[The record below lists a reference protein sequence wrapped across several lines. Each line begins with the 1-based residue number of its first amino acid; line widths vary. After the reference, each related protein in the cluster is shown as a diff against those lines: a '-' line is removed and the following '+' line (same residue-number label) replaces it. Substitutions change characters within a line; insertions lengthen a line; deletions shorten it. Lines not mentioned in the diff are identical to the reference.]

1 MEEILVPLGFF
12 ALVAYIAKLIRDTR
26 IRRKALDASLSEEA
40 AEALVR
46 GGSFEPSPKSALKW
60 GLVVLAIGAGL
71 LFVDLLAISFE
82 SPVAYAVLLM
92 GAGIALLSYYLI
104 EQEDPDRADGVYTP
118 GDAPTPESVG
128 EPEL

>member
-1 MEEILVPLGFF
+1 MEEVLVPLGFF

-26 IRRKALDASLSEEA
+26 IRRKALDAPLSEEA
-40 AEALVR
+40 AEAFVR
-46 GGSFEPSPKSALKW
+46 GGSFEPSTKAALKW

-82 SPVAYAVLLM
+82 SPVAYAVLLV
-92 GAGIALLSYYLI
+92 GAGVALLSYYLI
-104 EQEDPDRADGVYTP
+104 EQEKEDRPDGRPASRETP
-118 GDAPTPESVG
+118 SAEPMS

>member
-1 MEEILVPLGFF
+1 MEEVLVPLGFF

-26 IRRKALDASLSEEA
+26 IRRKALESPLSEEA
-40 AEALVR
+40 AEAFVR
-46 GGSFEPSPKSALKW
+46 GGSFQPSTKSALKW

-82 SPVAYAVLLM
+82 SPVAYAVLLV
-92 GAGIALLSYYLI
+92 ASGIALLGYYLI
-104 EQEDPDRADGVYTP
+104 EQDDEDRFSGTRAAHDTSSTEP
-118 GDAPTPESVG
+118 MR